1 MTLDVGGV
9 RTHGPHSRGI
19 VAVRGTVGKSMPSDP
34 DGAGQNVTV
43 ATLNPSLVEGELE
56 SRARK
61 DSGSGWSVPPGS

>member
-43 ATLNPSLVEGELE
+43 ATLNPSLVEG
-56 SRARK
+56 
-61 DSGSGWSVPPGS
+61 